1 MVVAS
6 LFGSLFYGLR
16 VERCGSPMGSA
27 LVTLSPVV
35 ADVKLSEAE
44 TKTMT
49 VALAVLACAGGT
61 IEKKV
66 VASNIFGFD
75 EAKCKHG

>member
-1 MVVAS
+1 
-6 LFGSLFYGLR
+6 
-16 VERCGSPMGSA
+16 
-27 LVTLSPVV
+27 
-35 ADVKLSEAE
+35 
-44 TKTMT
+44 MT
-49 VALAVLACAGGT
+49 VALAVFAFAGGP